1 LTAPVAARKEHITDH
16 HGRRIDD
23 PYAWLRDPDWQRVMR
38 EPETLLPE
46 IRDHLNAENTY
57 TEAVLA
63 PIAGL
68 RAQLVEELKARI
80 KEDDS
85 SVPSRDGA
93 WAYYRRFVPGGQYP
107 VLCRRP
113 SADEDGANE
122 QILLDGDK
130 AAEGQS
136 FFSIGGASHTTDH
149 RLFSCAVDRNG
160 SEYCEIGITDLETG
174 EALSDVLHN
183 AQGDM
188 VWSAD
193 GRMLFYTVLDDNHRP
208 SRVMRHRIGSP
219 AGDDVLVYEE
229 TDPGFF
235 LGIGKT
241 ESGRFIVI
249 DAHDHADTAEVRL
262 ISADDPLA
270 EPRLLLVRET
280 GVTYDV
286 SDHDDRLIIRTNAAG
301 SVDFRVVQ
309 APLEAPEQD
318 NWVDIV
324 PHRPGC
330 LIRSMLV
337 FDGHLVRLE
346 REQALPRIV
355 VRSLAE
361 GEEHKISFDEEAYD
375 LTLMPGYEYA
385 TTILRF
391 SYSSPTTPQRVYDY
405 DMASRSRSLRK
416 EQEIPSGHDPDAY
429 ECRRVFAESPDG
441 VKVPVTVL
449 RARDTPVDGSAPML
463 LYGYGSYGFAMPAS
477 FSPHV
482 FSLVDRGFVYA
493 IAHIRGGTENGQ
505 GWHLDGKLDR
515 KKNTFADFIAAA
527 EHLIAEQFT
536 AAGNIVAQG
545 RSAGGMLMGAVAN
558 MRSDLFCGI
567 LGEVPFVDVINT
579 MCDETLPLT
588 PPEWVEWGDPILD
601 PKAFEYMA
609 SYCPYT
615 NVADRVYPNVLAT
628 GGLTDPRVTY
638 WEPAKWAAKLRHHN
652 TGDSNIL
659 LYMNMDAGHGGAS
672 GRFDRLKE
680 IALSYGFALMVT
692 GTADGRFRLRD
703 RIELQ
708 VNRTGREI
716 ADRR

>member
-1 LTAPVAARKEHITDH
+1 MSTQNPPTAPVAPRKTHITEH
-16 HGRRIDD
+16 FGREIDD

-38 EPETLLPE
+38 EPEALQPE
-46 IRDHLNAENTY
+46 IRAHLNAENAY
-57 TEAVLA
+57 TEAALA
-63 PIAGL
+63 PIADL
-68 RAQLVEELKARI
+68 RAELIEELKARL

-85 SVPSRDGA
+85 SVPAPDGP

-113 SADEDGANE
+113 SADDTGANE
-122 QILLDGDK
+122 QILIDGDR
-130 AAEGQS
+130 AAEGES
-136 FFSIGGASHTTDH
+136 FFTIGGASHSPDH
-149 RLFSCAVDRNG
+149 RLFASAIDRNG
-160 SEYCEIGITDLETG
+160 SEYCEIGVRDLETG
-174 EALSDVLHN
+174 ETRADVLPN

-188 VWSAD
+188 AWSAD
-193 GRMLFYTVLDDNHRP
+193 SQVLFYTVLDDNHRP
-208 SRVMRHRIGSP
+208 SKVMRHVMGTP
-219 AGDDVLVYEE
+219 AADDTLVYEE
-229 TDPGFF
+229 TDAGFF

-249 DAHDHADTAEVRL
+249 DAHDHSDTSEVRL
-262 ISADDPLA
+262 IPADAPMTL
-270 EPRLLLVRET
+270 PRLLLARET

-286 SDHDDRLIIRTNAAG
+286 SDHGERLIIRTNAGDAL
-301 SVDFRVVQ
+301 DFRVVETSID
-309 APLEAPEQD
+309 AVEQS
-318 NWVDIV
+318 NWRDLV
-324 PHRPGC
+324 PHKPGC
-330 LIRSMLV
+330 LIRTMIV
-337 FDGHLVRLE
+337 FEGFLVRLE

-355 VRSLAE
+355 IRSLAD
-361 GEEHKISFDEEAYD
+361 GAEHDISFDEEAYD
-375 LTLMPGYEYA
+375 LSLMPGYEFE
-385 TTILRF
+385 TTMLRF
-391 SYSSPTTPQRVYDY
+391 SYSSPTTPSRVYDY
-405 DMASRSRSLRK
+405 DMATRARTLRK
-416 EQEIPSGHDPDAY
+416 EQEIPSGHDPEAY
-429 ECRRVFAESPDG
+429 ECRRIFAQSPDG

-449 RARDTPVDGSAPML
+449 RAKDTPVDGSAPML

-515 KKNTFADFIAAA
+515 KKNTFVDFIAAA
-527 EHLIAEQFT
+527 DHLIAEKFT

-558 MRSDLFCGI
+558 MRPDLFAGI
-567 LGEVPFVDVINT
+567 LGEVPFVDVMNT

-588 PPEWVEWGDPILD
+588 PPEWVEWGDPIRD
-601 PKAFEYMA
+601 AAAFDYMA

-615 NVADRVYPNVLAT
+615 NVEDRDYPNVLAT

-652 TGDSNIL
+652 TADSDIL

-680 IALSYGFALMVT
+680 VALSYGFALMVM
-692 GTADGRFRLRD
+692 GRA
-703 RIELQ
+703 
-708 VNRTGREI
+708 G
-716 ADRR
+716 

>member
-1 LTAPVAARKEHITDH
+1 LSATDLPAAPIAARKTSITDH
-16 HGRRIDD
+16 HGTKIDD

-38 EPETLLPE
+38 EPDALQPD
-46 IRDHLNAENTY
+46 IRDHLNAENAY
-57 TEAVLA
+57 TEAVLG

-68 RAQLVEELKARI
+68 REDLVDELKARL

-85 SVPSRDGA
+85 SVPSPDGP

-113 SADEDGANE
+113 SADNDGVNE
-122 QILLDGDK
+122 QILIDGDR
-130 AAEGQS
+130 AAEGES
-136 FFSIGGASHTTDH
+136 FFSIGGASHSPDH
-149 RLFSCAVDRNG
+149 RYFASAIDLNG
-160 SEYCEIGITDLETG
+160 SEYCEIGITELETG
-174 EALSDVLHN
+174 DRLPDVLPN

-193 GRMLFYTVLDDNHRP
+193 AQVLFYTVLDDNHRP
-208 SRVMRHRIGSP
+208 SKVMRHHIGTP
-219 AGDDVLVYEE
+219 AADDALVYEE

-241 ESGRFIVI
+241 ESGRFVVI
-249 DAHDHADTAEVRL
+249 DAHDHSDTSEVRL
-262 ISADDPLA
+262 IAANAPLA
-270 EPRLLLVRET
+270 PPRLLLARQT

-286 SDHDDRLIIRTNAAG
+286 SDHDDRLIIRTNAPGGENDA
-301 SVDFRVVQ
+301 VDFRIAE
-309 APLEAPEQD
+309 APLDDADPGK
-318 NWVDIV
+318 WVDIV

-330 LIRSMLV
+330 LIRSMIV
-337 FDGHLVRLE
+337 FDGFLVRLE

-355 VRSLAE
+355 IRSLAN
-361 GEEHKISFDEEAYD
+361 GEEHEITFDEEAYD
-375 LTLMPGYEYA
+375 LSLMPGYEYA
-385 TTILRF
+385 TTTLRF

-405 DMASRSRSLRK
+405 DMATRLRTLRK
-416 EQEIPSGHDPDAY
+416 EQEIPSGHDPVAY

-449 RARDTPVDGSAPML
+449 RAKSTAIDGSAPML

-515 KKNTFADFIAAA
+515 KKNTFDDFIAAA
-527 EHLIAEQFT
+527 EHLIAGNLT

-545 RSAGGMLMGAVAN
+545 RSAGGMLMGAIAN
-558 MRSDLFCGI
+558 MRPDLFRGI

-588 PPEWVEWGDPILD
+588 PPEWVEWGDPIRD
-601 PKAFEYMA
+601 KSAFEYMA

-615 NVADRVYPNVLAT
+615 NVADRNYPNVLAT

-652 TGDSNIL
+652 TGDSEIL
-659 LYMNMDAGHGGAS
+659 LYMNMEAGHGGAS

-680 IALSYGFALMVT
+680 VALSYGFALMVT
-692 GTADGRFRLRD
+692 GS
-703 RIELQ
+703 
-708 VNRTGREI
+708 TG
-716 ADRR
+716 

>member
-1 LTAPVAARKEHITDH
+1 MGDAPVAARNPEIADH
-16 HGRRIDD
+16 HGRKIED
-23 PYAWLRDPDWQRVMR
+23 PYAWMRDPDWQQVMR
-38 EPETLLPE
+38 EPAALQPE
-46 IRDHLNAENTY
+46 IRNHLDAENAY

-63 PIAGL
+63 PIADL
-68 RAQLVEELKARI
+68 RATLIEELKARI

-85 SVPSRDGA
+85 SVPSPDGP

-113 SADEDGANE
+113 RDDEDGANE
-122 QILLDGDK
+122 QMLIDGDA

-136 FFSIGGASHTTDH
+136 FFSIGGAAHAPDH
-149 RLFSCAVDRNG
+149 RLFACAVDRNG
-160 SEYCEIGITDLETG
+160 SEYCEIGVTDLETSNV
-174 EALSDVLHN
+174 LSDVLPN

-188 VWSAD
+188 AWSAD
-193 GRMLFYTVLDDNHRP
+193 SSVLFYTVLDDNHRP
-208 SRVMRHRIGSP
+208 SKVMRHVIGTP
-219 AGDDVLVYEE
+219 VDDDALVYEE

-249 DAHDHADTAEVRL
+249 DAHDHSDTSEVRL
-262 ISADDPLA
+262 IDATSPTDD
-270 EPRLLLVRET
+270 PRLLVERET

-286 SDHDDRLIIRTNAAG
+286 SDHEDRLIIRTNAPDGGDDAVDYRIVETPLDG
-301 SVDFRVVQ
+301 VSVD
-309 APLEAPEQD
+309 
-318 NWVDIV
+318 NWRDIV
-324 PHRPGC
+324 PHRQGR
-330 LIRSMLV
+330 LIRSMIV
-337 FDGHLVRLE
+337 FEDYLVRLE
-346 REQALPRIV
+346 REQAQPRIV
-355 VRSLAE
+355 IRDLTS
-361 GEEHKISFDEEAYD
+361 GEEHEISFDEEAYD
-375 LTLMPGYEYA
+375 LSLMPGYEYE
-385 TTILRF
+385 TVILRF
-391 SYSSPTTPQRVYDY
+391 SYSSPTTPARVYDY
-405 DMASRSRSLRK
+405 DMAARTRVLRK
-416 EQEIPSGHDPDAY
+416 EQEIPSGHDPEQY

-449 RARDTPVDGSAPML
+449 RAKSTPADGSAPLL

-515 KKNTFADFIAAA
+515 KRNTFDDFIAAA
-527 EHLIAEQFT
+527 EKLIADKFT
-536 AAGNIVAQG
+536 STGNIVAQG

-558 MRSDLFCGI
+558 MRPDLFRGV

-588 PPEWVEWGDPILD
+588 PPEWVEWGDPIRD
-601 PKAFEYMA
+601 KSAFEYMA

-615 NVADRVYPNVLAT
+615 NVGDRDYPSVLAT

-652 TGDSNIL
+652 TADSDIL
-659 LYMNMDAGHGGAS
+659 LYMNMEAGHGGAS

-680 IALSYGFALMVT
+680 VALSYGFALMVT
-692 GTADGRFRLRD
+692 GR
-703 RIELQ
+703 
-708 VNRTGREI
+708 V
-716 ADRR
+716 

>member
-1 LTAPVAARKEHITDH
+1 MGDAPVAVRKSLIADH
-16 HGRRIDD
+16 HGTKIDD
-23 PYAWLRDPDWQRVMR
+23 PYAWMRDPDWQRVMR
-38 EPETLLPE
+38 EPDVLQQE
-46 IRDHLNAENTY
+46 IRDHLEAENAY
-57 TEAVLA
+57 TEEVLA
-63 PIAGL
+63 PIRDL
-68 RAQLVEELKARI
+68 REELVRELKARI

-85 SVPSRDGA
+85 SVPSPDGP

-113 SADEDGANE
+113 ATDDDNANE
-122 QILLDGDK
+122 QVLIDGD
-130 AAEGQS
+130 AAAKGES
-136 FFSIGGASHTTDH
+136 FFSIGGAAHSPDH
-149 RLFSCAVDRNG
+149 RLFACAVDRNG
-160 SEYCEIGITDLETG
+160 SEYCEIGITDIETG
-174 EALSDVLHN
+174 DTLADVLPN

-188 VWSAD
+188 AWSAD
-193 GRMLFYTVLDDNHRP
+193 STVLFYTVLDDNHRP
-208 SRVMRHRIGSP
+208 SRVMRHILGTASE
-219 AGDDVLVYEE
+219 DDELVYEE

-249 DAHDHADTAEVRL
+249 DAHDHSDTSEVRL
-262 ISADDPLA
+262 IDAAAPNDPA
-270 EPRLLLVRET
+270 LLLLARET

-286 SDHDDRLIIRTNAAG
+286 SDHGDRFVIRTNAPDG
-301 SVDFRVVQ
+301 ENESIDFRIV
-309 APLEAPEQD
+309 EAPVDAVSKE
-318 NWVDIV
+318 NWRDIV
-324 PHRPGC
+324 PHRAGC
-330 LIRSMLV
+330 LIRSMIV

-346 REQALPRIV
+346 RERAQPRIV
-355 VRSLAE
+355 IRALAD
-361 GEEHKISFDEEAYD
+361 GDEHEISFDEEAYD
-375 LTLMPGYEYA
+375 LSLMPGYEFA

-391 SYSSPTTPQRVYDY
+391 SYSSPTTPLRVFDY
-405 DMASRSRSLRK
+405 DMSARTRILRK
-416 EQEIPSGHDPDAY
+416 EQEIPSGHDPEKY

-441 VKVPVTVL
+441 VQVPVTVL
-449 RARDTPVDGSAPML
+449 RAKSTPVDGSAPLL

-505 GWHLDGKLDR
+505 GWHLDGKLNR
-515 KKNTFADFIAAA
+515 KRNTFDDFIASADLLVG
-527 EHLIAEQFT
+527 ENFT
-536 AAGNIVAQG
+536 SSGNIVAQG

-558 MRSDLFCGI
+558 MRPDLFRGI

-588 PPEWVEWGDPILD
+588 PPEWVEWGDPIRD
-601 PKAFEYMA
+601 KAAFEYMA

-615 NVADRVYPNVLAT
+615 NVKDRNYPSVLAT

-652 TGDSNIL
+652 TGDSDIL
-659 LYMNMDAGHGGAS
+659 LYMNMEAGHGGAS

-692 GTADGRFRLRD
+692 GVG
-703 RIELQ
+703 
-708 VNRTGREI
+708 
-716 ADRR
+716 